1 MENAN
6 KPQLTPLLVHLLKGV
21 LYRDT
26 HHLLWQQLAQIEP
39 QVRDYISVL
48 GLELLVDQGEGYAFL
63 RQKQFDAMDKE
74 VPRLVQRRPL
84 SYPVSLL
91 CVLLRKRLTE
101 ADHAGENVKAIITR
115 DDIQNDIQTYL
126 KPQANEARQVEQID
140 ATIKKVIDLGFLKP
154 IKEEGY
160 FEIRRIIKALVDA
173 DWLADLNEK
182 LQTYRE
188 HAHELQ

>member
-26 HHLLWQQLAQIEP
+26 HHLLWQQLAQIES

-63 RQKQFDAMDKE
+63 RQKQFDAMDKDI
-74 VPRLVQRRPL
+74 PRLVQRRPL

-154 IKEEGY
+154 IKEVDH